1 MPIEMVTAIITAAPD
16 YHVRVR
22 PIVSIIGAA
31 VWPGVAIIVIG
42 AVVAR
47 ATAVQVGRAGAAGQ
61 KKGNPRGR
69 GDACAACGMKETKEP
84 VHN

>member
-1 MPIEMVTAIITAAPD
+1 MVTAIITAAPD
-16 YHVRVR
+16 HDIRVR

-47 ATAVQVGRAGAAGQ
+47 VAAVQVGRAGAAGQ

-69 GDACAACGMKETKEP
+69 GDACASRGMKEPK
-84 VHN
+84 